1 MLDRIELTLQA
12 GNGGKGCTALWH
24 NRRPYGGNGGD
35 GGDLYLEGST
45 NVIGFSSLPHKN
57 TYKADNGQDGLPLNK
72 FGRRADDL
80 TLLVPLTTEVV
91 IDGEVRFKIEKDG
104 QREKILSG
112 GKGTLGNLSIKM
124 HPYRKGATEMERQ
137 GEKAEVTLVLKL
149 TADVIFMG
157 YPNAGKSSLLNKLT
171 NAKAKTA
178 AYEFTT
184 LEPQTGHMG
193 TTKLMD
199 LPGLIDGTHEGKGLG
214 TAFVQHTEYCRMVAH
229 LVGLEAE
236 KPVKRYQ
243 ELRKEILLISED
255 LYNKPEVV
263 LLTKSDEST
272 PAKITAAIKQF
283 EKLGIPVVPCSI
295 LDDDS
300 IEKVK
305 ALLETQLQKHKDE
318 LTKTST
324 EIESDSPDYPDY
336 PDYP

>member
-57 TYKADNGQDGLPLNK
+57 VYKADNGQDGLPLNK
-72 FGRRADDL
+72 FGRRAEDL
-80 TLLVPLTTEVV
+80 TLLVPLTTEVI
-91 IDGEVRFKIEKDG
+91 IDGEVRFKIEKNG

-112 GKGTLGNLSIKM
+112 GRGTLGNLSIKM
-124 HPYRKGATEMERQ
+124 HPYRLGATEEERQ

-149 TADVIFMG
+149 SADIIFIG

-193 TTKLMD
+193 SIKLMD
-199 LPGLIDGTHEGKGLG
+199 LPGLIDGTHDGKGLG
-214 TAFVQHTEYCRMVAH
+214 TAFVQHTENCKMIAH
-229 LVGLEAE
+229 LVSLESDT
-236 KPVKRYQ
+236 PVKRYQ
-243 ELRKEILLISED
+243 ELRKEIKLISET
-255 LYNKPEVV
+255 LYNKKEVV

-272 PAKITAAIKQF
+272 PAKAKSAIKKF
-283 EKLGIPVVPCSI
+283 EKLGLPVVACSI
-295 LDDDS
+295 LDDES
-300 IEKVK
+300 IDAVKDFLEKQVK
-305 ALLETQLQKHKDE
+305 GKEEAPVKSE
-318 LTKTST
+318 
-324 EIESDSPDYPDY
+324 
-336 PDYP
+336 